1 MSRVAGWHLGNSIAR
16 LVNLIGLVPI
26 LATASAEYY
35 WAQPDADWSNS
46 DNIAGHACRT
56 ADELKKGHASFAFR
70 TRVSCRN
77 VEGMRALLT
86 GLSRRGLLIGGGCT
100 ALGAVSGGA
109 AYGLVEHGVLPGKY
123 RLDAFLGACGGD
135 PGVPRVAT
143 GPVVR
148 QQFYSRYR
156 KRVVNMITMLPPGHA
171 RGLPVVLALHGA
183 GGDAAGEVGLGYSQ
197 YLAAGAEAFAV
208 VAVDGGGA
216 TYWHPRADG
225 DDPQGMLIYEVLP
238 RLQQQ
243 GYRVGR
249 VGLSGQS
256 MGGYGALLLAAR
268 LGPAGVAAVAV
279 SSAAIFG
286 SYADA
291 ITANPGSFDSPADFA
306 AHNVR
311 SADEVAVL
319 RRIPVRIDCGSDDPF
334 APQDTLLRASLR
346 GPNLAGAISG
356 GCHDARFF
364 QRYLPAQLSYLGQHL
379 QGAR

>member
-1 MSRVAGWHLGNSIAR
+1 MS
-16 LVNLIGLVPI
+16 
-26 LATASAEYY
+26 
-35 WAQPDADWSNS
+35 
-46 DNIAGHACRT
+46 
-56 ADELKKGHASFAFR
+56 
-70 TRVSCRN
+70 
-77 VEGMRALLT
+77 
-86 GLSRRGLLIGGGCT
+86 GLSRRGLLTGGGCT
-100 ALGAVSGGA
+100 ALGAVSGGT

-123 RLDAFLGACGGD
+123 RLDAFLGACGSD
-135 PGVPRVAT
+135 PGVPHVAI
-143 GPVVR
+143 GAVVR

-156 KRVVNMITMLPPGHA
+156 KQVVNMFTMLPPGHA
-171 RGLPVVLALHGA
+171 GRLPVVLALHGA
-183 GGDAAGEVGLGYSQ
+183 GGDAASQVSLGYPQ
-197 YLAAGAEAFAV
+197 YLAAAVAAGVRPFAV
-208 VAVDGGGA
+208 VAVDGGSA

-243 GYRVGR
+243 GYRVSN

-268 LGPAGVAAVAV
+268 LGPARVAAVAV

-291 ITANPGSFDSPADFA
+291 ITANLGSFDSPADFA
-306 AHNVR
+306 AHNVQ